1 MSERETV
8 TFPVV
13 AHEHTMARFAKDG
26 WAVSDVKQ
34 LDRFN
39 MQCTLTRERILEVE
53 PVVEGTTHVI
63 KLAPPKPKKKAK
75 PKPKRKPN
83 PIKVVPPKVKAKPKK
98 KGKKKGAK

>member
-1 MSERETV
+1 MSERKTI

-13 AHEHTMARFAKDG
+13 AQEHTMARFAKDG

-53 PVVEGTTHVI
+53 PVVEGDRQVI
-63 KLAPPKPKKKAK
+63 KLAPPKPKAK
-75 PKPKRKPN
+75 PKKKPVRKPN
-83 PIKVVPPKVKAKPKK
+83 PIRVAPPKVKAKPKK
-98 KGKKKGAK
+98 KAKKKGAK